1 MMNVVPISAQQP
13 TQQGEATCPNCGAA
27 IVADQRY
34 CLSCGQPC
42 SPLRLEFL
50 DVLLADPGSRGS
62 GIGGGEQ
69 TATTVLPAPAGYVP
83 AYLPPVEPDGAI
95 GWLRRYSGLL
105 ALVGVLFVTGLIG
118 LLIGHWTKGAS
129 APSGPQVVKIE
140 GALPL
145 AAAAGNASTVGTPT
159 TTTPTS
165 GSAAGAPQS
174 KAQEEKEVKETE
186 ASTVKAP
193 PPAKASAGQLNK
205 LAKST
210 GKAHKK
216 EIEALTAGGKPIV
229 TGG

>member
-1 MMNVVPISAQQP
+1 MMNVVPIPTQQP
-13 TQQGEATCPNCGAA
+13 TQQGDSTCPNCGAA

-50 DVLLADPGSRGS
+50 DVLQT
-62 GIGGGEQ
+62 GGEP
-69 TATTVLPAPAGYVP
+69 TATTVLPAPAGYAP

-95 GWLRRYSGLL
+95 GWLRRYSDLL
-105 ALVGVLFVTGLIG
+105 ALVGVLLVTGLIG

-140 GALPL
+140 GGLPL
-145 AAAAGNASTVGTPT
+145 AAAAGNASTAGTST
-159 TTTPTS
+159 STTPTS

-193 PPAKASAGQLNK
+193 PPAKASPGRLNK
-205 LAKST
+205 LSKST
-210 GKAHKK
+210 GKTHKK

>member
-13 TQQGEATCPNCGAA
+13 TQQGEATCPNCGSP

-50 DVLLADPGSRGS
+50 DVLQGTA
-62 GIGGGEQ
+62 EQ
-69 TATTVLPAPAGYVP
+69 SATTVLPAPAGYAP
-83 AYLPPVEPDGAI
+83 AYLPPIEPDGAI

-105 ALVGVLFVTGLIG
+105 ALVGVLLVTGLIG
-118 LLIGHWTKGAS
+118 LLIGHWTKSPA

-140 GALPL
+140 GGLPL
-145 AAAAGNASTVGTPT
+145 SAAAANTTAAGTPT

-165 GSAAGAPQS
+165 SSAASAPQS

-193 PPAKASAGQLNK
+193 PAAKTGTAQLNK
-205 LAKST
+205 LSKST
-210 GKAHKK
+210 GKTHKK